1 VVVAAVGSVA
11 AAVAVV
17 VADGGSVELIV
28 MAAFVF
34 ATPLKTVVFAKTAAE
49 PAPMIPK
56 TERLVTHVCFIAI
69 SS

>member
-1 VVVAAVGSVA
+1 VDGAVGSVGA
-11 AAVAVV
+11 TVDSVV
-17 VADGGSVELIV
+17 VDAGTVDAIVIAASVL
-28 MAAFVF
+28 

-56 TERLVTHVCFIAI
+56 TERLVTHVCFMTI